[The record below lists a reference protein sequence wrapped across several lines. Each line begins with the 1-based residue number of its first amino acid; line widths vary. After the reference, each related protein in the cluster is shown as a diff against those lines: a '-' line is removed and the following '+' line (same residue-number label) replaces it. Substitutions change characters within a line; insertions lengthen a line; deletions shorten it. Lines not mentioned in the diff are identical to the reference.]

1 MIIGGIF
8 SGIADWWSG
17 LFGEG
22 DANPKTVT
30 KVLQDYGNYLQ
41 YQDVFSWI
49 WNTFLWGLIKGLYN
63 LNTLLEKT
71 IYQSFDLKDLL
82 NAAGVNALFQSLISK
97 VLALFCVV
105 TLIYLGLKFF
115 MSKHPPKVKN
125 ILVNL
130 FMAMIL
136 IFGGSS
142 LIDEGLNISK
152 SFYGDVTAANKA
164 DKTGSPAFQIIQN
177 NVIDVSTLL
186 ATDPNKVESLPTD
199 KRNALTAK
207 NFKTA
212 NINGIITPDQAA
224 EMADNDKS
232 GLSDLQKD
240 RLKALQYRLELDDN
254 GKEIPVQISDEGLA
268 KYVYTSGYRRYSSKP
283 GIILAGES
291 SLAVAYLFILFTIVT
306 CIIELVFKKFYL
318 VIAASTDFAT
328 GQRMKSAIEDI
339 SQSFLLLAFTI
350 LELRIYTLMLSGI
363 GDLHAAGKI
372 NGFLYVVALIV
383 LTIALFKGSQ
393 SVTKIFG
400 VDTSLKNGSNSLLS
414 MFALGNIAKNV
425 GSGAKNLAS
434 AGKSGLSHLND
445 IRKNGFGHRKDVT
458 PDNGEEQ
465 SDDKATTVPN
475 SKKTVSEMFGKAKN
489 GVSKAA
495 EGLGYVNERGL
506 KGTAEDLTEKAKDTL
521 EEKLD
526 GTRAKELAEAVKN
539 PSEALEKQKE
549 KASEVKEGLKDAYGE
564 GQVNAAVKANTT
576 TEKENQEGIVIPSVK
591 DHQEALHSNEN
602 SIEEKNSIEER
613 NSEEGKNGQLPKTDP
628 EQYRYKPNSD
638 LENEKRISDLS
649 KVNQED
655 KAENE
660 GQLPKT
666 DPEQYRYRSVNSEN
680 EKRISDLPKRN
691 QEVQTDEDSIVL
703 PNDNGIEVGTE
714 KSTKIGLPKA
724 QNLPMKDSR
733 LNQFKDNDQ
742 SFVHQSPA
750 GTVQMKPSRLP
761 ENGNLTTVSY
771 NLSES
776 GETGNASVQ
785 NVVTRE
791 AAPKPI
797 QNVHTGYK
805 PANVAFTAPTKIN
818 VTRETKNRNNAL
830 KEQLLRDIKQ
840 DIKP

>member
-8 SGIADWWSG
+8 SGITDWWSG

-30 KVLQDYGNYLQ
+30 KVLQEYSNYLQ

-49 WNTFLWGLIKGLYN
+49 CNTFLWGLIKGLYN

-82 NAAGVNALFQSLISK
+82 NAAGVNELFQSLISK

-115 MSKHPPKVKN
+115 MSKHPPKIKN

-130 FMAMIL
+130 VMAMIL

-152 SFYGDVTAANKA
+152 SFYGDVTAANKS

-186 ATDPNKVESLPTD
+186 ATEPNKVESLPTD

-212 NINGIITPDQAA
+212 NINGIITPDQAKD
-224 EMADNDKS
+224 MANKDKS
-232 GLSDLQKD
+232 GLSDIQKD
-240 RLKALQYRLELDDN
+240 RLRALQYRLELDDN
-254 GKEIPVQISDEGLA
+254 GKEIPVEISDEGLA
-268 KYVYTSGYRRYSSKP
+268 KYVYTSGYRRYISSP

-318 VIAASTDFAT
+318 VIAASTDFET

-425 GSGAKNLAS
+425 GSGTKNLAS
-434 AGKSGLSHLND
+434 AGKSGLSNLND
-445 IRKNGFGHRKDVT
+445 IRKNGFGNRKDIT
-458 PDNGEEQ
+458 PDNEGEQ
-465 SDDKATTVPN
+465 PDDKAPTMPN
-475 SKKTVSEMFGKAKN
+475 SKKTISEMFGKAKN

-495 EGLGYVNERGL
+495 EGFGYVNERGL
-506 KGTAEDLTEKAKDTL
+506 KGTAEDLTEKAKDAL

-526 GTRAKELAEAVKN
+526 GTRAKELAETVKN

-576 TEKENQEGIVIPSVK
+576 TEKEKLDFNGNSL
-591 DHQEALHSNEN
+591 DEN
-602 SIEEKNSIEER
+602 
-613 NSEEGKNGQLPKTDP
+613 NSEEGQNDQLPKTDP
-628 EQYRYKPNSD
+628 EQYRYKSN
-638 LENEKRISDLS
+638 I
-649 KVNQED
+649 
-655 KAENE
+655 
-660 GQLPKT
+660 
-666 DPEQYRYRSVNSEN
+666 NSEN

-691 QEVQTDEDSIVL
+691 QEVQTDDDSIDL

-714 KSTKIGLPKA
+714 KSTKIGLPKT

-733 LNQFKDNDQ
+733 LNQFEENDQ

-771 NLSES
+771 NLSDS
-776 GETGNASVQ
+776 TETGNPSVQ
-785 NVVTRE
+785 NIVSGE
-791 AAPKPI
+791 AAPQPI
-797 QNVHTGYK
+797 QKVHTGYK

-818 VTRETKNRNNAL
+818 VTRETKNRNNEL
-830 KEQLLRDIKQ
+830 KEQLLK

>member
-136 IFGGSS
+136 IFSGSS

-212 NINGIITPDQAA
+212 NINGIITPEQAKG
-224 EMADNDKS
+224 MAGNDKS
-232 GLSDLQKD
+232 GLSDIQKD

-318 VIAASTDFAT
+318 VIAASTDFET

-691 QEVQTDEDSIVL
+691 QEVQTDEDSIGL

-714 KSTKIGLPKA
+714 KSTKVGLPKT

-733 LNQFKDNDQ
+733 LNQFKENDQ
-742 SFVHQSPA
+742 SFVHQSTA

-785 NVVTRE
+785 NVVIRE
-791 AAPKPI
+791 AAPEPI
-797 QNVHTGYK
+797 QKVHTGYK

-818 VTRETKNRNNAL
+818 VTRETKNRNNEL

>member
-1 MIIGGIF
+1 
-8 SGIADWWSG
+8 
-17 LFGEG
+17 
-22 DANPKTVT
+22 
-30 KVLQDYGNYLQ
+30 
-41 YQDVFSWI
+41 
-49 WNTFLWGLIKGLYN
+49 
-63 LNTLLEKT
+63 
-71 IYQSFDLKDLL
+71 
-82 NAAGVNALFQSLISK
+82 
-97 VLALFCVV
+97 
-105 TLIYLGLKFF
+105 
-115 MSKHPPKVKN
+115 
-125 ILVNL
+125 
-130 FMAMIL
+130 
-136 IFGGSS
+136 
-142 LIDEGLNISK
+142 IDEGLNISK

-318 VIAASTDFAT
+318 VIAASTDFET

-445 IRKNGFGHRKDVT
+445 IRKNGFG
-458 PDNGEEQ
+458 
-465 SDDKATTVPN
+465 
-475 SKKTVSEMFGKAKN
+475 
-489 GVSKAA
+489 
-495 EGLGYVNERGL
+495 
-506 KGTAEDLTEKAKDTL
+506 
-521 EEKLD
+521 
-526 GTRAKELAEAVKN
+526 
-539 PSEALEKQKE
+539 
-549 KASEVKEGLKDAYGE
+549 
-564 GQVNAAVKANTT
+564 
-576 TEKENQEGIVIPSVK
+576 
-591 DHQEALHSNEN
+591 
-602 SIEEKNSIEER
+602 
-613 NSEEGKNGQLPKTDP
+613 
-628 EQYRYKPNSD
+628 
-638 LENEKRISDLS
+638 
-649 KVNQED
+649 
-655 KAENE
+655 
-660 GQLPKT
+660 
-666 DPEQYRYRSVNSEN
+666 
-680 EKRISDLPKRN
+680 
-691 QEVQTDEDSIVL
+691 
-703 PNDNGIEVGTE
+703 
-714 KSTKIGLPKA
+714 
-724 QNLPMKDSR
+724 
-733 LNQFKDNDQ
+733 
-742 SFVHQSPA
+742 
-750 GTVQMKPSRLP
+750 
-761 ENGNLTTVSY
+761 
-771 NLSES
+771 
-776 GETGNASVQ
+776 
-785 NVVTRE
+785 
-791 AAPKPI
+791 
-797 QNVHTGYK
+797 
-805 PANVAFTAPTKIN
+805 
-818 VTRETKNRNNAL
+818 
-830 KEQLLRDIKQ
+830 
-840 DIKP
+840 

>member
-49 WNTFLWGLIKGLYN
+49 CNTFLWGLIKGLYN

-82 NAAGVNALFQSLISK
+82 NAAGVNELFQSLISK

-212 NINGIITPDQAA
+212 NINGIITPKQAK
-224 EMADNDKS
+224 EMADKDKS

-240 RLKALQYRLELDDN
+240 RLRALQYRLELDDN

-268 KYVYTSGYRRYSSKP
+268 KYVYTSGYRRYISSP

-318 VIAASTDFAT
+318 VIAASTDFET

-521 EEKLD
+521 EDKLD

-613 NSEEGKNGQLPKTDP
+613 NSEEGKN
-628 EQYRYKPNSD
+628 
-638 LENEKRISDLS
+638 
-649 KVNQED
+649 
-655 KAENE
+655 

>member
-22 DANPKTVT
+22 NADPKTVT
-30 KVLQDYGNYLQ
+30 KILQDYGNYLQ

-49 WNTFLWGLIKGLYN
+49 CNTFLWGLVKGLYN

-82 NAAGVNALFQSLISK
+82 NVAGVNELFQSLISK

-199 KRNALTAK
+199 KRNAFTAK

-240 RLKALQYRLELDDN
+240 RLRALQYRLELDDN

-268 KYVYTSGYRRYSSKP
+268 KYVYTSGYRRYISSP

-291 SLAVAYLFILFTIVT
+291 SLSVAYLFILFTIVT

-318 VIAASTDFAT
+318 VIAASTDFET

-434 AGKSGLSHLND
+434 AGKSGLSNLND
-445 IRKNGFGHRKDVT
+445 IRKNGFGNRKDVT

-495 EGLGYVNERGL
+495 EGLGYVN
-506 KGTAEDLTEKAKDTL
+506 EDLTEKAKDTL

-576 TEKENQEGIVIPSVK
+576 SEKENQEGAAIPSAK
-591 DHQEALHSNEN
+591 DHQDELHSNEN
-602 SIEEKNSIEER
+602 SIGEKDSKK
-613 NSEEGKNGQLPKTDP
+613 GQHGQLPKIDP
-628 EQYRYKPNSD
+628 EQYRYKSN
-638 LENEKRISDLS
+638 I
-649 KVNQED
+649 
-655 KAENE
+655 
-660 GQLPKT
+660 
-666 DPEQYRYRSVNSEN
+666 NSEN

-691 QEVQTDEDSIVL
+691 QEVQTDDDSIDL

-714 KSTKIGLPKA
+714 KSTKVGLPKA
-724 QNLPMKDSR
+724 ENLPTKDSR
-733 LNQFKDNDQ
+733 LNQFKENDQ

-750 GTVQMKPSRLP
+750 GTVQMKSSRLP

-776 GETGNASVQ
+776 GETENASVQ
-785 NVVTRE
+785 NIVTRE

-797 QNVHTGYK
+797 QNVHKGYK

-818 VTRETKNRNNAL
+818 VTRETKNRNNEL

>member
-22 DANPKTVT
+22 DADPKTVT

-49 WNTFLWGLIKGLYN
+49 CNTFLWGLIKGLYN

-82 NAAGVNALFQSLISK
+82 NAAGVNELFQSLISK

-152 SFYGDVTAANKA
+152 NFYGDVTAANKA

-212 NINGIITPDQAA
+212 NINGIITPDQAKKMS
-224 EMADNDKS
+224 ES
-232 GLSDLQKD
+232 SDISTVQKD

-268 KYVYTSGYRRYSSKP
+268 KYVYTSGYRRYISSP

-291 SLAVAYLFILFTIVT
+291 SLSVAYLFILFTIVT

-318 VIAASTDFAT
+318 VIAASTDFET

-363 GDLHAAGKI
+363 GDLHAVGKI

-445 IRKNGFGHRKDVT
+445 IRKNGFGHRKDIT
-458 PDNGEEQ
+458 HDNGEEQ

-506 KGTAEDLTEKAKDTL
+506 KGTVEDLTEKAKDTL

-680 EKRISDLPKRN
+680 EKRISDLSKRN

-818 VTRETKNRNNAL
+818 VTRETKNRNNEL

>member
-1 MIIGGIF
+1 
-8 SGIADWWSG
+8 
-17 LFGEG
+17 
-22 DANPKTVT
+22 
-30 KVLQDYGNYLQ
+30 
-41 YQDVFSWI
+41 
-49 WNTFLWGLIKGLYN
+49 
-63 LNTLLEKT
+63 
-71 IYQSFDLKDLL
+71 
-82 NAAGVNALFQSLISK
+82 
-97 VLALFCVV
+97 V

-212 NINGIITPDQAA
+212 NINGIITPDQAKKMS
-224 EMADNDKS
+224 ES
-232 GLSDLQKD
+232 SDISTVQKD

-268 KYVYTSGYRRYSSKP
+268 KYVYTSGYRRYISSP

-291 SLAVAYLFILFTIVT
+291 SLSVAYLFILFTIVT

-318 VIAASTDFAT
+318 VIAASTDFET

-363 GDLHAAGKI
+363 GDLHAVGKI

-445 IRKNGFGHRKDVT
+445 IRKNGFGHRKDIT
-458 PDNGEEQ
+458 HDNGEEQ

-506 KGTAEDLTEKAKDTL
+506 KGTVEDLTEKAKDTL

-526 GTRAKELAEAVKN
+526 GTRAKEFAEAVKN

-549 KASEVKEGLKDAYGE
+549 KASAVKEGLKDAYGE

-576 TEKENQEGIVIPSVK
+576 SEKENQEGAAIPSAK
-591 DHQEALHSNEN
+591 DHQDELHSNEN
-602 SIEEKNSIEER
+602 SIGEKD
-613 NSEEGKNGQLPKTDP
+613 SEEGQHGQLPKTDP
-628 EQYRYKPNSD
+628 EQYRYKSN
-638 LENEKRISDLS
+638 I
-649 KVNQED
+649 
-655 KAENE
+655 
-660 GQLPKT
+660 
-666 DPEQYRYRSVNSEN
+666 NSEN

-691 QEVQTDEDSIVL
+691 QEVQTDEDSIDL

-714 KSTKIGLPKA
+714 KSTKIGLPKT

-733 LNQFKDNDQ
+733 LNQFKENDQ

-750 GTVQMKPSRLP
+750 GTVQMKSSRLP

-771 NLSES
+771 NLAES
-776 GETGNASVQ
+776 GETENASVQ
-785 NVVTRE
+785 NIVTKE

-797 QNVHTGYK
+797 NKVHNGYR

-818 VTRETKNRNNAL
+818 VTRETKNRNNEL
-830 KEQLLRDIKQ
+830 KEQLLK

>member
-22 DANPKTVT
+22 DADPKTVT

-49 WNTFLWGLIKGLYN
+49 CNTFLWGLIKGLYN

-82 NAAGVNALFQSLISK
+82 NAAGVNELFQSLISK

-152 SFYGDVTAANKA
+152 NFYGDVTAANKA

-212 NINGIITPDQAA
+212 NINGIITPDQAKKMS
-224 EMADNDKS
+224 ES
-232 GLSDLQKD
+232 SDISTVQKD

-268 KYVYTSGYRRYSSKP
+268 KYVYTSGYRRYISSP

-291 SLAVAYLFILFTIVT
+291 SLSVAYLFILFTIVT

-318 VIAASTDFAT
+318 VIAASTDFET

-363 GDLHAAGKI
+363 GDLHAVGKI

-521 EEKLD
+521 EDKLD

-733 LNQFKDNDQ
+733 LNQFKENDQ

>member
-186 ATDPNKVESLPTD
+186 ENDPNKVEHIPTD

-212 NINGIITPDQAA
+212 NINGIITPDQAKKMS
-224 EMADNDKS
+224 ES
-232 GLSDLQKD
+232 SDISTVQKD

-268 KYVYTSGYRRYSSKP
+268 KYVYTSGYRRYISSP

-291 SLAVAYLFILFTIVT
+291 SLSVAYLFILFTIVT

-318 VIAASTDFAT
+318 VIAASTDFET

-733 LNQFKDNDQ
+733 LNQFKENDQ

>member
-17 LFGEG
+17 LFGDG
-22 DANPKTVT
+22 DADPKTVT

-49 WNTFLWGLIKGLYN
+49 CNTFLWGLIKGLYN

-82 NAAGVNALFQSLISK
+82 NAAGVNELFQSLISK

-115 MSKHPPKVKN
+115 MSKHPPKIKN

-152 SFYGDVTAANKA
+152 NFYGDVTAANKA

-186 ATDPNKVESLPTD
+186 ETDPNKVESLPTD

-212 NINGIITPDQAA
+212 NINSVIIPKEAA
-224 EMADNDKS
+224 KMADEDKS
-232 GLSDLQKD
+232 GLSDIQKD
-240 RLKALQYRLELDDN
+240 RLRALQYRLELDDN
-254 GKEIPVQISDEGLA
+254 GKEIPVEISDEGLA
-268 KYVYTSGYRRYSSKP
+268 KYVYTSGYRRYISSP

-291 SLAVAYLFILFTIVT
+291 SLSVAYLFILFTIVT

-318 VIAASTDFAT
+318 VIAASTDFET

-339 SQSFLLLAFTI
+339 SQSFLLLVFTI

-434 AGKSGLSHLND
+434 AGKSGLSNLND
-445 IRKNGFGHRKDVT
+445 IRKNGFGNRKDVT

-495 EGLGYVNERGL
+495 EGLGYVNERGLL

-549 KASEVKEGLKDAYGE
+549 KASEVKEGLKGAYGE

-576 TEKENQEGIVIPSVK
+576 TEKGNQEGAAIPSAK
-591 DHQEALHSNEN
+591 DHQDGLHSNEN
-602 SIEEKNSIEER
+602 SEEEQ
-613 NSEEGKNGQLPKTDP
+613 NGQLPKTDP
-628 EQYRYKPNSD
+628 EQYRYKSN
-638 LENEKRISDLS
+638 I
-649 KVNQED
+649 
-655 KAENE
+655 
-660 GQLPKT
+660 
-666 DPEQYRYRSVNSEN
+666 NSEN

-691 QEVQTDEDSIVL
+691 QEVQTDEDSIDL

-714 KSTKIGLPKA
+714 KSTKIGLLKT
-724 QNLPMKDSR
+724 QNLPMKD
-733 LNQFKDNDQ
+733 
-742 SFVHQSPA
+742 
-750 GTVQMKPSRLP
+750 M
-761 ENGNLTTVSY
+761 NLY
-771 NLSES
+771 
-776 GETGNASVQ
+776 
-785 NVVTRE
+785 
-791 AAPKPI
+791 
-797 QNVHTGYK
+797 
-805 PANVAFTAPTKIN
+805 
-818 VTRETKNRNNAL
+818 L
-830 KEQLLRDIKQ
+830 K
-840 DIKP
+840 

>member
-17 LFGEG
+17 LFGDG
-22 DANPKTVT
+22 DADPKTVT

-49 WNTFLWGLIKGLYN
+49 CNTFLWGLIKGLYN

-82 NAAGVNALFQSLISK
+82 NAAGVNELFQGLISK

-115 MSKHPPKVKN
+115 MSKHPPKIKN

-152 SFYGDVTAANKA
+152 NFYGDVTAANKA

-186 ATDPNKVESLPTD
+186 ETDPNKVESLPTD

-212 NINGIITPDQAA
+212 NINSVIIPKEAA
-224 EMADNDKS
+224 KMADEDKS
-232 GLSDLQKD
+232 GLSDIQKD
-240 RLKALQYRLELDDN
+240 RLRALQYRLELDDN
-254 GKEIPVQISDEGLA
+254 GKEIPVEVSDEGLA
-268 KYVYTSGYRRYSSKP
+268 KYVYTSGYRRYISSP

-291 SLAVAYLFILFTIVT
+291 SLSVAYLFILFTIVT

-318 VIAASTDFAT
+318 VIAASTDFET

-363 GDLHAAGKI
+363 SDLHAAGKI

-434 AGKSGLSHLND
+434 AGKSGLSNLND
-445 IRKNGFGHRKDVT
+445 IRKNGFGNRKDVT

-564 GQVNAAVKANTT
+564 GQVNAAVKANATS
-576 TEKENQEGIVIPSVK
+576 EKENQEGAAIPSAK
-591 DHQEALHSNEN
+591 DHQDELHSNEN
-602 SIEEKNSIEER
+602 SIGEKD
-613 NSEEGKNGQLPKTDP
+613 SEEGQHGQLPKTDP
-628 EQYRYKPNSD
+628 EQYRYKSN
-638 LENEKRISDLS
+638 I
-649 KVNQED
+649 
-655 KAENE
+655 
-660 GQLPKT
+660 
-666 DPEQYRYRSVNSEN
+666 NSEN

-691 QEVQTDEDSIVL
+691 QEVQTDEDSIDL

-714 KSTKIGLPKA
+714 KSTKVGLPKA
-724 QNLPMKDSR
+724 ENLPTKDSR
-733 LNQFKDNDQ
+733 LNQFKENDQ

-750 GTVQMKPSRLP
+750 GTVQMKSSRLP

-776 GETGNASVQ
+776 GETENVSVQ

-818 VTRETKNRNNAL
+818 VTRETKNRNNEL
-830 KEQLLRDIKQ
+830 KEQLLKDIKQ

>member
-199 KRNALTAK
+199 KRNALTTK

-212 NINGIITPDQAA
+212 NINGIITPEQAKG
-224 EMADNDKS
+224 MAGNDKS
-232 GLSDLQKD
+232 GLSDIQKD

-318 VIAASTDFAT
+318 VIAASTDFET

-350 LELRIYTLMLSGI
+350 LELRIYTLMLSGV

-414 MFALGNIAKNV
+414 AFAFGNIAKNV
-425 GSGAKNLAS
+425 GSGAKNFAS

-445 IRKNGFGHRKDVT
+445 IRKNGFGHRKDIT
-458 PDNGEEQ
+458 HDNGEEQ
-465 SDDKATTVPN
+465 SEDKAPTVPN
-475 SKKTVSEMFGKAKN
+475 SKKTVSEILGKAKN

-526 GTRAKELAEAVKN
+526 GTRAQGLTNALKN

-549 KASEVKEGLKDAYGE
+549 KASAVKEGLKDAYGE
-564 GQVNAAVKANTT
+564 EQINAAVKANTT

-613 NSEEGKNGQLPKTDP
+613 NSEEGKN
-628 EQYRYKPNSD
+628 
-638 LENEKRISDLS
+638 
-649 KVNQED
+649 
-655 KAENE
+655 

-733 LNQFKDNDQ
+733 LNQFKENDQ

-771 NLSES
+771 DLSES
-776 GETGNASVQ
+776 GETGSASVQ

-818 VTRETKNRNNAL
+818 VTRETKNRNNEL

>member
-17 LFGEG
+17 LFGDG
-22 DANPKTVT
+22 DADPKTVT

-49 WNTFLWGLIKGLYN
+49 CNTFLWGLIKGLYN

-82 NAAGVNALFQSLISK
+82 NAAGVNELFQSLISK

-115 MSKHPPKVKN
+115 MSKHPPKIKN

-152 SFYGDVTAANKA
+152 NFYGDVTAANKA

-186 ATDPNKVESLPTD
+186 ENDPNKVEHIPTD

-212 NINGIITPDQAA
+212 NINGIITPDQAKKMS
-224 EMADNDKS
+224 ES
-232 GLSDLQKD
+232 SDISTVQKD

-268 KYVYTSGYRRYSSKP
+268 KYVYTSGYRRYISSP

-318 VIAASTDFAT
+318 VIAASTDFET

-521 EEKLD
+521 EDKLD

>member
-1 MIIGGIF
+1 
-8 SGIADWWSG
+8 
-17 LFGEG
+17 
-22 DANPKTVT
+22 
-30 KVLQDYGNYLQ
+30 
-41 YQDVFSWI
+41 VFSWI

-318 VIAASTDFAT
+318 VIAASTDFET

-680 EKRISDLPKRN
+680 EKRISDLSKRN

-818 VTRETKNRNNAL
+818 VTRETKNRNNEL
-830 KEQLLRDIKQ
+830 KEQLLKDIKS
-840 DIKP
+840 

>member
-22 DANPKTVT
+22 DADPKTVT

-49 WNTFLWGLIKGLYN
+49 CNTFLWGLIKGLYN

-82 NAAGVNALFQSLISK
+82 NAAGVNELFQSLISK

-152 SFYGDVTAANKA
+152 NFYGDVTAANKA

-212 NINGIITPDQAA
+212 NINGIITPDQAKKMS
-224 EMADNDKS
+224 ES
-232 GLSDLQKD
+232 SDISTVQKD

-268 KYVYTSGYRRYSSKP
+268 KYVYTSGYRRYISSP

-291 SLAVAYLFILFTIVT
+291 SLSVAYLFILFTIVT

-318 VIAASTDFAT
+318 VIAASTDFET

-363 GDLHAAGKI
+363 GDLHAVGKI

-445 IRKNGFGHRKDVT
+445 IRKNGFGHRKDIT
-458 PDNGEEQ
+458 HDNGEEQ

-506 KGTAEDLTEKAKDTL
+506 KGTVEDLTEKAKDTL

-680 EKRISDLPKRN
+680 EKRISDLSKRN

>member
-186 ATDPNKVESLPTD
+186 ETDPNKVESLPTD

-212 NINGIITPDQAA
+212 NINSVIIPKEAA
-224 EMADNDKS
+224 KMADEDKS
-232 GLSDLQKD
+232 GLSDIQKD
-240 RLKALQYRLELDDN
+240 RLRALQYRLELDDN
-254 GKEIPVQISDEGLA
+254 GKEIPVEISDEGLA
-268 KYVYTSGYRRYSSKP
+268 KYAYTSGYRRYISSP

-291 SLAVAYLFILFTIVT
+291 SLSVAYLFILFTIVT

-318 VIAASTDFAT
+318 VIAASTDFET

-434 AGKSGLSHLND
+434 AGKSGLSNLND
-445 IRKNGFGHRKDVT
+445 IRKNGFGNRKDVT

-576 TEKENQEGIVIPSVK
+576 SEKENQEGAAIPSAK
-591 DHQEALHSNEN
+591 DHQDELHSNEN
-602 SIEEKNSIEER
+602 SIGEKD
-613 NSEEGKNGQLPKTDP
+613 SEEGQHGQLPKTDP
-628 EQYRYKPNSD
+628 EQYRYKSN
-638 LENEKRISDLS
+638 I
-649 KVNQED
+649 
-655 KAENE
+655 
-660 GQLPKT
+660 
-666 DPEQYRYRSVNSEN
+666 NSEN

-691 QEVQTDEDSIVL
+691 QEVQTDEDSIDL

-714 KSTKIGLPKA
+714 KSTKIGLPKT

-733 LNQFKDNDQ
+733 LNQFKENDQ

-750 GTVQMKPSRLP
+750 GTVQMKSSRLP

-776 GETGNASVQ
+776 GETENASVQ
-785 NVVTRE
+785 NIVTRE
-791 AAPKPI
+791 AEPKPI

-818 VTRETKNRNNAL
+818 VTRDTKNRNNAL

>member
-1 MIIGGIF
+1 
-8 SGIADWWSG
+8 
-17 LFGEG
+17 
-22 DANPKTVT
+22 
-30 KVLQDYGNYLQ
+30 
-41 YQDVFSWI
+41 
-49 WNTFLWGLIKGLYN
+49 
-63 LNTLLEKT
+63 
-71 IYQSFDLKDLL
+71 
-82 NAAGVNALFQSLISK
+82 
-97 VLALFCVV
+97 
-105 TLIYLGLKFF
+105 
-115 MSKHPPKVKN
+115 
-125 ILVNL
+125 
-130 FMAMIL
+130 
-136 IFGGSS
+136 
-142 LIDEGLNISK
+142 
-152 SFYGDVTAANKA
+152 GDVTAANKA

-186 ATDPNKVESLPTD
+186 ENDPNKVEHIPTD

-212 NINGIITPDQAA
+212 NINGIITPDQAKKMS
-224 EMADNDKS
+224 ES
-232 GLSDLQKD
+232 SDISTVQKD

-268 KYVYTSGYRRYSSKP
+268 KYVYTSGYRRYISSP

-291 SLAVAYLFILFTIVT
+291 SLSVAYLFILFTIVT

-318 VIAASTDFAT
+318 VIAASTDFET

-414 MFALGNIAKNV
+414 MFALGNVAKNV

-434 AGKSGLSHLND
+434 AGKSGLSNLND
-445 IRKNGFGHRKDVT
+445 IRKNGFGNRKDVT

-539 PSEALEKQKE
+539 PSETLEKQKE

-576 TEKENQEGIVIPSVK
+576 TEKENQEGAAIPSAK
-591 DHQEALHSNEN
+591 DHQDELHSNEN
-602 SIEEKNSIEER
+602 S
-613 NSEEGKNGQLPKTDP
+613 EEGQNGQLPKTDP
-628 EQYRYKPNSD
+628 EQYRYKSN
-638 LENEKRISDLS
+638 I
-649 KVNQED
+649 
-655 KAENE
+655 
-660 GQLPKT
+660 
-666 DPEQYRYRSVNSEN
+666 NSEN

-691 QEVQTDEDSIVL
+691 QEVQTDDDSIDL
-703 PNDNGIEVGTE
+703 PNDNGVEVGTE

-733 LNQFKDNDQ
+733 LNQFKENDQ
-742 SFVHQSPA
+742 SFVHQSTA
-750 GTVQMKPSRLP
+750 GNVQMKPSRLP

-791 AAPKPI
+791 AAPEPI
-797 QNVHTGYK
+797 QRVHTGYK

>member
-212 NINGIITPDQAA
+212 NINGIITPKQAK
-224 EMADNDKS
+224 EMADKDKS

-240 RLKALQYRLELDDN
+240 RLRALQYRLELDDN

-318 VIAASTDFAT
+318 VIAASTDFET

-628 EQYRYKPNSD
+628 EQYRY
-638 LENEKRISDLS
+638 
-649 KVNQED
+649 
-655 KAENE
+655 
-660 GQLPKT
+660 
-666 DPEQYRYRSVNSEN
+666 RSVNSEN

-733 LNQFKDNDQ
+733 LNQFKENDQ
-742 SFVHQSPA
+742 SFVHQSTA

-791 AAPKPI
+791 AAPEPI
-797 QNVHTGYK
+797 QKVHTGYK

-818 VTRETKNRNNAL
+818 VTRETKNRNNEL

>member
-8 SGIADWWSG
+8 SGITDWWSG

-22 DANPKTVT
+22 DANPKVVT
-30 KVLQDYGNYLQ
+30 KVLQEYSNYLQ

-49 WNTFLWGLIKGLYN
+49 CNTFLWGMIKGLYN

-71 IYQSFDLKDLL
+71 IYQSFDLKDILK
-82 NAAGVNALFQSLISK
+82 AAGVNELFQSLISK
-97 VLALFCVV
+97 VLGLFCVV

-115 MSKHPPKVKN
+115 MSKHPPKPKN

-152 SFYGDVTAANKA
+152 NFYGDVTAANKA

-186 ATDPNKVESLPTD
+186 ATDPNKVESLPTN

-212 NINGIITPDQAA
+212 NINSVIIPKEAA
-224 EMADNDKS
+224 EMAGNDKS
-232 GLSDLQKD
+232 GLSDIQKD

-254 GKEIPVQISDEGLA
+254 GKEIPVEISDEGLA
-268 KYVYTSGYRRYSSKP
+268 KYVYTSGYRRYISKP

-318 VIAASTDFAT
+318 VIAASTDFET

-400 VDTSLKNGSNSLLS
+400 VDTNLKNGSNSLLS

-434 AGKSGLSHLND
+434 AGKSGLSNLND
-445 IRKNGFGHRKDVT
+445 IRKNGFGNRKDVT

-475 SKKTVSEMFGKAKN
+475 SKQTVSEMFGKAKN

-506 KGTAEDLTEKAKDTL
+506 KGTTEDLTEKAKDAL

-526 GTRAKELAEAVKN
+526 GTRAKELAETVKN

-576 TEKENQEGIVIPSVK
+576 TEKEKLDFNGNSL
-591 DHQEALHSNEN
+591 DEN
-602 SIEEKNSIEER
+602 
-613 NSEEGKNGQLPKTDP
+613 NSEEGQNDQLPKTDP
-628 EQYRYKPNSD
+628 EQYRYKSN
-638 LENEKRISDLS
+638 I
-649 KVNQED
+649 
-655 KAENE
+655 
-660 GQLPKT
+660 
-666 DPEQYRYRSVNSEN
+666 NSEN

-691 QEVQTDEDSIVL
+691 QEVQTDDDTIDL
-703 PNDNGIEVGTE
+703 PNDNGVEVGTE

-733 LNQFKDNDQ
+733 LNQFKENDQ
-742 SFVHQSPA
+742 SFVHQSTA
-750 GTVQMKPSRLP
+750 GNVQMKPSRLP

-791 AAPKPI
+791 TAPQPI
-797 QNVHTGYK
+797 QKVHTGYK
-805 PANVAFTAPTKIN
+805 PANVTFTAPTKIN
-818 VTRETKNRNNAL
+818 VTRETKNRNNEL
-830 KEQLLRDIKQ
+830 KEQLLK

>member
-22 DANPKTVT
+22 DADPKTVT

-49 WNTFLWGLIKGLYN
+49 CNTFLWGLIKGLYN

-82 NAAGVNALFQSLISK
+82 NAAGVNELFQSLISK

-152 SFYGDVTAANKA
+152 NFYGDVTAANKA

-212 NINGIITPDQAA
+212 NINGIITPDQAKKMS
-224 EMADNDKS
+224 ES
-232 GLSDLQKD
+232 SDISTVQKD

-268 KYVYTSGYRRYSSKP
+268 KYVYTSGYRRYISSP

-291 SLAVAYLFILFTIVT
+291 SLSVAYLFILFTIVT

-318 VIAASTDFAT
+318 VIAASTDFET

-363 GDLHAAGKI
+363 GDLHAVGKI

-445 IRKNGFGHRKDVT
+445 IRKNGFGHRKDIT
-458 PDNGEEQ
+458 HDNGEEQ

-506 KGTAEDLTEKAKDTL
+506 KGTVEDLTEKAKDTL

-526 GTRAKELAEAVKN
+526 GTRAKEFAEAVKN

-549 KASEVKEGLKDAYGE
+549 KASAVKEGLKDAYGE

-576 TEKENQEGIVIPSVK
+576 SEKENQEGAAIPSAK
-591 DHQEALHSNEN
+591 DHQDELHSNEN
-602 SIEEKNSIEER
+602 SIGEKD
-613 NSEEGKNGQLPKTDP
+613 SEEGQHGQLPKTDP
-628 EQYRYKPNSD
+628 EQYRYKSN
-638 LENEKRISDLS
+638 I
-649 KVNQED
+649 
-655 KAENE
+655 
-660 GQLPKT
+660 
-666 DPEQYRYRSVNSEN
+666 NSEN

-691 QEVQTDEDSIVL
+691 QEVQTDEDSIDL

-714 KSTKIGLPKA
+714 KSTKIGLPKT

-733 LNQFKDNDQ
+733 LNQFKENDQ

-750 GTVQMKPSRLP
+750 GTVQMKSSRLP

-771 NLSES
+771 NLAES
-776 GETGNASVQ
+776 GETENASVQ
-785 NVVTRE
+785 NIVTKE

-797 QNVHTGYK
+797 NKVHNGYR

-818 VTRETKNRNNAL
+818 VTRETKNRNNEL

>member
-17 LFGEG
+17 LFGKG
-22 DANPKTVT
+22 DADPKTVT

-49 WNTFLWGLIKGLYN
+49 CNTFLWGLIKGLYN

-82 NAAGVNALFQSLISK
+82 NAAGVNELFQSLISK
-97 VLALFCVV
+97 VLALFCIV

-152 SFYGDVTAANKA
+152 NFYGDVTAANKA
-164 DKTGSPAFQIIQN
+164 DKSGSPAFQIIQN

-199 KRNALTAK
+199 KRNALTTK

-212 NINGIITPDQAA
+212 NINGIITPEQAKG
-224 EMADNDKS
+224 MAGNDKS
-232 GLSDLQKD
+232 GLSDIQKD

-268 KYVYTSGYRRYSSKP
+268 KYVYTSGYRRYISSL

-291 SLAVAYLFILFTIVT
+291 SLSVAYLFILFTIVT

-318 VIAASTDFAT
+318 VIAASTDFET

-414 MFALGNIAKNV
+414 AFAFGNIAKNV
-425 GSGAKNLAS
+425 GSGAKNFAS

-445 IRKNGFGHRKDVT
+445 IRKNGFGHRKDIT
-458 PDNGEEQ
+458 PDNEEEQ
-465 SDDKATTVPN
+465 SDDKAPTVPN
-475 SKKTVSEMFGKAKN
+475 SKKTVSEMFEKAKN

-526 GTRAKELAEAVKN
+526 GTRAQGLTNALKN

-549 KASEVKEGLKDAYGE
+549 KASAVKEGLKDAYGE

-576 TEKENQEGIVIPSVK
+576 SEKENQEGAAIPSAK
-591 DHQEALHSNEN
+591 DHQDELHSNEN
-602 SIEEKNSIEER
+602 SIGEKD
-613 NSEEGKNGQLPKTDP
+613 SEEGQHGQLPKNDP
-628 EQYRYKPNSD
+628 EQYRYKSN
-638 LENEKRISDLS
+638 I
-649 KVNQED
+649 
-655 KAENE
+655 
-660 GQLPKT
+660 
-666 DPEQYRYRSVNSEN
+666 NSEN

-691 QEVQTDEDSIVL
+691 QEVQTDDDSIDL

-714 KSTKIGLPKA
+714 KSTKIGLPKT
-724 QNLPMKDSR
+724 QNLSMKDSR
-733 LNQFKDNDQ
+733 LNQFKENDQ

-750 GTVQMKPSRLP
+750 GTVQMKSSRLP

-776 GETGNASVQ
+776 GETENASVQ
-785 NVVTRE
+785 NIVTRE

-797 QNVHTGYK
+797 NKVHNGYR

-818 VTRETKNRNNAL
+818 VTRETKNRNNEL
-830 KEQLLRDIKQ
+830 KEQLLKDIK
-840 DIKP
+840 K

>member
-186 ATDPNKVESLPTD
+186 ENDPNKVEHIPTD

-212 NINGIITPDQAA
+212 NINGIITPDQAKKMS
-224 EMADNDKS
+224 ES
-232 GLSDLQKD
+232 SDISTVQKD

-268 KYVYTSGYRRYSSKP
+268 KYVYTSGYRRYISSP

-291 SLAVAYLFILFTIVT
+291 SLSVAYLFILFTIVT

-318 VIAASTDFAT
+318 VIAASTDFET

>member
-1 MIIGGIF
+1 M
-8 SGIADWWSG
+8 
-17 LFGEG
+17 
-22 DANPKTVT
+22 
-30 KVLQDYGNYLQ
+30 
-41 YQDVFSWI
+41 
-49 WNTFLWGLIKGLYN
+49 IKGLYN

-212 NINGIITPDQAA
+212 NINGIITPEQAKG
-224 EMADNDKS
+224 MAGNDKS
-232 GLSDLQKD
+232 GLSDIQKD

-318 VIAASTDFAT
+318 VIAASTDFET

-521 EEKLD
+521 EDKLD

>member
-17 LFGEG
+17 LFGDG
-22 DANPKTVT
+22 DADPKTVT

-49 WNTFLWGLIKGLYN
+49 CNTFLWGLIKGLYN

-82 NAAGVNALFQSLISK
+82 NAAGVNELFQSLISK

-115 MSKHPPKVKN
+115 MSKHPPKIKN

-152 SFYGDVTAANKA
+152 NFYGDVTAANKA

-186 ATDPNKVESLPTD
+186 ENDPNKVEHIPTD

-212 NINGIITPDQAA
+212 NINGIITPDQAKKMS
-224 EMADNDKS
+224 ES
-232 GLSDLQKD
+232 SDISTVQKD

-268 KYVYTSGYRRYSSKP
+268 KYVYTSGYRRYISSP

-291 SLAVAYLFILFTIVT
+291 SLSVAYLFILFTIVT

-318 VIAASTDFAT
+318 VIAASTDFET

-414 MFALGNIAKNV
+414 MFALGNVAKNV

-434 AGKSGLSHLND
+434 AGKSGLSNLND
-445 IRKNGFGHRKDVT
+445 IRKNGFGNRKDVT

-539 PSEALEKQKE
+539 PSETLEKQKE

-818 VTRETKNRNNAL
+818 V
-830 KEQLLRDIKQ
+830 
-840 DIKP
+840 

>member
-318 VIAASTDFAT
+318 VIAASTDFET

-680 EKRISDLPKRN
+680 EKRISDLSKRN

>member
-318 VIAASTDFAT
+318 VIAASTDFET

-714 KSTKIGLPKA
+714 KSTKIGLPKT

-733 LNQFKDNDQ
+733 LNQFKENDQ

-750 GTVQMKPSRLP
+750 GTVQMKSSRLP

-776 GETGNASVQ
+776 GETENASVQ
-785 NVVTRE
+785 NIVTRE
-791 AAPKPI
+791 AEPKPI

-818 VTRETKNRNNAL
+818 VTRDTKNRNNAL

>member
-49 WNTFLWGLIKGLYN
+49 CNTFLWGLIKGLYN

-82 NAAGVNALFQSLISK
+82 NAAGVNELFQSLISK

-212 NINGIITPDQAA
+212 NINGIITPDQAK

-240 RLKALQYRLELDDN
+240 RLRALQYRLELDDN

-268 KYVYTSGYRRYSSKP
+268 KYVYTSGYRRYISSP

-291 SLAVAYLFILFTIVT
+291 SLSVAYLFILFTIVT

-318 VIAASTDFAT
+318 VIAASTDFET

-434 AGKSGLSHLND
+434 AGKSGLSNLND
-445 IRKNGFGHRKDVT
+445 IRKNGFGNRKDVT

-465 SDDKATTVPN
+465 PDDKAPTVPN

>member
-8 SGIADWWSG
+8 SGITDWWSG

-22 DANPKTVT
+22 DANPKVVT
-30 KVLQDYGNYLQ
+30 KVLQEYSNYLQ

-49 WNTFLWGLIKGLYN
+49 CNTFLWGLIKGLYN

-71 IYQSFDLKDLL
+71 IYQSFDLKDILK
-82 NAAGVNALFQSLISK
+82 AAGVNELFQSLISK
-97 VLALFCVV
+97 VLGLFCVV

-115 MSKHPPKVKN
+115 MSKHPPKPKN

-152 SFYGDVTAANKA
+152 NFYEDVTAANKA

-212 NINGIITPDQAA
+212 NINSVIIPKEAA
-224 EMADNDKS
+224 EMAGNDKS
-232 GLSDLQKD
+232 GLSDIQKD

-254 GKEIPVQISDEGLA
+254 GKEIPVEISDEGLA
-268 KYVYTSGYRRYSSKP
+268 KYVYTSGYRRYISKP

-318 VIAASTDFAT
+318 VIAASTDFET

-434 AGKSGLSHLND
+434 AGKSGLSNLND
-445 IRKNGFGHRKDVT
+445 IRKNGFGNRKDGT

-465 SDDKATTVPN
+465 PDDKATTVPN

-495 EGLGYVNERGL
+495 EGLDYVNERGL
-506 KGTAEDLTEKAKDTL
+506 KGTAEDLTEKAKDAL

-526 GTRAKELAEAVKN
+526 GTRAKELVEAVKN

-576 TEKENQEGIVIPSVK
+576 SEKENQEGAAIPSAK
-591 DHQEALHSNEN
+591 DHQDELHSNEN
-602 SIEEKNSIEER
+602 SIGEKD
-613 NSEEGKNGQLPKTDP
+613 SEEGQHGQLPKTDP
-628 EQYRYKPNSD
+628 EQYRYKSN
-638 LENEKRISDLS
+638 I
-649 KVNQED
+649 
-655 KAENE
+655 
-660 GQLPKT
+660 
-666 DPEQYRYRSVNSEN
+666 NSEN

-691 QEVQTDEDSIVL
+691 QEVQTDDDSIDL
-703 PNDNGIEVGTE
+703 PNDNGVEVGTE

-733 LNQFKDNDQ
+733 LNQFKENDQ

-771 NLSES
+771 NLAES

-785 NVVTRE
+785 NIVTRE
-791 AAPKPI
+791 AAPEPI
-797 QNVHTGYK
+797 QKVHTGYK
-805 PANVAFTAPTKIN
+805 PANVAFTTPTKIN
-818 VTRETKNRNNAL
+818 VTRETKNRNNEL
-830 KEQLLRDIKQ
+830 KEQLLKDIKS
-840 DIKP
+840 

>member
-22 DANPKTVT
+22 NADPKTVT

-49 WNTFLWGLIKGLYN
+49 CNTFLWGLIKGVYN

-82 NAAGVNALFQSLISK
+82 NAAGVNELFQSLISK
-97 VLALFCVV
+97 VLALFCVI

-212 NINGIITPDQAA
+212 NINGIITPEQAKG
-224 EMADNDKS
+224 MADNDKS
-232 GLSDLQKD
+232 GLSDIQKD

-254 GKEIPVQISDEGLA
+254 GKEIPVKISDEGLA
-268 KYVYTSGYRRYSSKP
+268 KYVYTSGYRRYISSP

-291 SLAVAYLFILFTIVT
+291 SLAMAYLFILFTIVT

-318 VIAASTDFAT
+318 VITASTDFET

-414 MFALGNIAKNV
+414 AFAFGNIAKNV
-425 GSGAKNLAS
+425 GSGAKNFAS

-445 IRKNGFGHRKDVT
+445 IRKNGFGHRKDIT
-458 PDNGEEQ
+458 PDNEEEQ
-465 SDDKATTVPN
+465 SDDKAPTVPN
-475 SKKTVSEMFGKAKN
+475 SKKTVSEMFEKAKN

-526 GTRAKELAEAVKN
+526 GTRAQGLTNALKN

-549 KASEVKEGLKDAYGE
+549 KASAVKEGLKDAYGE

-576 TEKENQEGIVIPSVK
+576 TEKENQEGAAIPSAK
-591 DHQEALHSNEN
+591 DHQDELDSNEN
-602 SIEEKNSIEER
+602 S
-613 NSEEGKNGQLPKTDP
+613 EEGQNGQLPKTDP
-628 EQYRYKPNSD
+628 ERYRYKSN
-638 LENEKRISDLS
+638 I
-649 KVNQED
+649 
-655 KAENE
+655 
-660 GQLPKT
+660 
-666 DPEQYRYRSVNSEN
+666 NSEN

-691 QEVQTDEDSIVL
+691 QEVQTDEDSIDL

-733 LNQFKDNDQ
+733 LNQFKENDQ
-742 SFVHQSPA
+742 SFVHQSTA

-771 NLSES
+771 NLSDSTEAA
-776 GETGNASVQ
+776 NPSVQ
-785 NVVTRE
+785 NIVSGE
-791 AAPKPI
+791 AAPQPI
-797 QNVHTGYK
+797 QKVHTGYK

-818 VTRETKNRNNAL
+818 VTRETKNRNNEL
-830 KEQLLRDIKQ
+830 KEQLLK

>member
-1 MIIGGIF
+1 
-8 SGIADWWSG
+8 
-17 LFGEG
+17 
-22 DANPKTVT
+22 
-30 KVLQDYGNYLQ
+30 
-41 YQDVFSWI
+41 
-49 WNTFLWGLIKGLYN
+49 
-63 LNTLLEKT
+63 
-71 IYQSFDLKDLL
+71 
-82 NAAGVNALFQSLISK
+82 
-97 VLALFCVV
+97 
-105 TLIYLGLKFF
+105 
-115 MSKHPPKVKN
+115 
-125 ILVNL
+125 
-130 FMAMIL
+130 
-136 IFGGSS
+136 
-142 LIDEGLNISK
+142 
-152 SFYGDVTAANKA
+152 
-164 DKTGSPAFQIIQN
+164 
-177 NVIDVSTLL
+177 
-186 ATDPNKVESLPTD
+186 
-199 KRNALTAK
+199 
-207 NFKTA
+207 
-212 NINGIITPDQAA
+212 
-224 EMADNDKS
+224 MADNDKS

-240 RLKALQYRLELDDN
+240 RLRALQYRLELDDN
-254 GKEIPVQISDEGLA
+254 GKEIPVQISDEGSA
-268 KYVYTSGYRRYSSKP
+268 KYVYTSGYRRYISSP

-291 SLAVAYLFILFTIVT
+291 SLSVAYLFILFTIVT

-318 VIAASTDFAT
+318 VIAASTDFET

-434 AGKSGLSHLND
+434 AGKSGLSNLND
-445 IRKNGFGHRKDVT
+445 IRKNGFGNRKDVT
-458 PDNGEEQ
+458 PDNGEKQ

-576 TEKENQEGIVIPSVK
+576 SEKENQEGAAIPSAK
-591 DHQEALHSNEN
+591 DHQDELHSNEN
-602 SIEEKNSIEER
+602 SIGEKDSKK
-613 NSEEGKNGQLPKTDP
+613 GQHGQLPKIDP
-628 EQYRYKPNSD
+628 EQYRYKSN
-638 LENEKRISDLS
+638 I
-649 KVNQED
+649 
-655 KAENE
+655 
-660 GQLPKT
+660 
-666 DPEQYRYRSVNSEN
+666 NSEN

-691 QEVQTDEDSIVL
+691 QEVQTDDDSIDL

-714 KSTKIGLPKA
+714 KSTKVGLPKA
-724 QNLPMKDSR
+724 ENLPTKDSR
-733 LNQFKDNDQ
+733 LNQFKENDQ

-750 GTVQMKPSRLP
+750 GTVQMKSSRLP

-776 GETGNASVQ
+776 GETENASVQ
-785 NVVTRE
+785 NIVTRE

-797 QNVHTGYK
+797 QNVHKGYK

-818 VTRETKNRNNAL
+818 VTRETKNRNNEL

>member
-1 MIIGGIF
+1 
-8 SGIADWWSG
+8 
-17 LFGEG
+17 
-22 DANPKTVT
+22 
-30 KVLQDYGNYLQ
+30 
-41 YQDVFSWI
+41 
-49 WNTFLWGLIKGLYN
+49 
-63 LNTLLEKT
+63 
-71 IYQSFDLKDLL
+71 
-82 NAAGVNALFQSLISK
+82 
-97 VLALFCVV
+97 
-105 TLIYLGLKFF
+105 
-115 MSKHPPKVKN
+115 
-125 ILVNL
+125 
-130 FMAMIL
+130 
-136 IFGGSS
+136 
-142 LIDEGLNISK
+142 
-152 SFYGDVTAANKA
+152 
-164 DKTGSPAFQIIQN
+164 
-177 NVIDVSTLL
+177 
-186 ATDPNKVESLPTD
+186 
-199 KRNALTAK
+199 
-207 NFKTA
+207 
-212 NINGIITPDQAA
+212 IITPDQAKKMS
-224 EMADNDKS
+224 ES
-232 GLSDLQKD
+232 SDISTVQKD

-268 KYVYTSGYRRYSSKP
+268 KYVYTSGYRRYISSP

-291 SLAVAYLFILFTIVT
+291 SLSVAYLFILFTIVT

-318 VIAASTDFAT
+318 VIAASTDFET

-363 GDLHAAGKI
+363 GDLHAVGKI

-434 AGKSGLSHLND
+434 AGKSGLSNLND

-549 KASEVKEGLKDAYGE
+549 KASAVKEGLKDAYGE

-628 EQYRYKPNSD
+628 EQYRYKSN
-638 LENEKRISDLS
+638 I
-649 KVNQED
+649 
-655 KAENE
+655 
-660 GQLPKT
+660 
-666 DPEQYRYRSVNSEN
+666 NSEN

-818 VTRETKNRNNAL
+818 VTRETKNRNNEL
-830 KEQLLRDIKQ
+830 KEQLLKDIKS
-840 DIKP
+840 

>member
-22 DANPKTVT
+22 DADPKTVT

-49 WNTFLWGLIKGLYN
+49 CNTFLWGLIKGLYN

-82 NAAGVNALFQSLISK
+82 NAAGVNELFQSLISK

-152 SFYGDVTAANKA
+152 NFYGDVTAANKA

-212 NINGIITPDQAA
+212 NINGIITPDQAKKMS
-224 EMADNDKS
+224 ES
-232 GLSDLQKD
+232 SDISTVQKD

-268 KYVYTSGYRRYSSKP
+268 KYVYTSGYRRYISSP

-291 SLAVAYLFILFTIVT
+291 SLSVAYLFILFTIVT

-318 VIAASTDFAT
+318 VIAASTDFET

-363 GDLHAAGKI
+363 GDLHAVGKI

-445 IRKNGFGHRKDVT
+445 IRKNGFGHRKDIT

-506 KGTAEDLTEKAKDTL
+506 KGTVEDLTEKAKDTL

>member
-1 MIIGGIF
+1 
-8 SGIADWWSG
+8 D
-17 LFGEG
+17 G
-22 DANPKTVT
+22 DADPKTVT

-49 WNTFLWGLIKGLYN
+49 CNTFLWGLIKGLYN

-186 ATDPNKVESLPTD
+186 ENDPNKVEHIPTD

-212 NINGIITPDQAA
+212 NINGIITPEQAKG
-224 EMADNDKS
+224 MAGNDKS
-232 GLSDLQKD
+232 GLSDIQKD

-318 VIAASTDFAT
+318 VIAASTDFET

-521 EEKLD
+521 EDKLD

-733 LNQFKDNDQ
+733 LNQFKENDQ

>member
-17 LFGEG
+17 LFGKG
-22 DANPKTVT
+22 DADPKTVT

-49 WNTFLWGLIKGLYN
+49 CNTFLWGLIKGLYN

-82 NAAGVNALFQSLISK
+82 NAAGVNELFQSLISK
-97 VLALFCVV
+97 VLALFCIV

-152 SFYGDVTAANKA
+152 NFYGDVTAANKA
-164 DKTGSPAFQIIQN
+164 DKSGSPAFQIIQN

-212 NINGIITPDQAA
+212 NINGIITPEQAKG
-224 EMADNDKS
+224 MAGNDKS
-232 GLSDLQKD
+232 GLSDIQKD

-254 GKEIPVQISDEGLA
+254 GKEISVQISDEGLA
-268 KYVYTSGYRRYSSKP
+268 KYVYTSGYRRYISSP

-291 SLAVAYLFILFTIVT
+291 SLSVAYLFILFTIVT

-318 VIAASTDFAT
+318 VIAASTDFET

-414 MFALGNIAKNV
+414 AFAFGNIAKNV
-425 GSGAKNLAS
+425 GSGAKNFAS

-445 IRKNGFGHRKDVT
+445 IRKNGFGHRKDIT
-458 PDNGEEQ
+458 PDNEEEQ
-465 SDDKATTVPN
+465 SDDKAPTVPN
-475 SKKTVSEMFGKAKN
+475 SKKTVSEMFEKAKN
-489 GVSKAA
+489 GVSKSA

-526 GTRAKELAEAVKN
+526 GTRAQGLTNALKN

-549 KASEVKEGLKDAYGE
+549 KASAVKEGLKDAYGE

-576 TEKENQEGIVIPSVK
+576 SEKENQEGAAIPSAK
-591 DHQEALHSNEN
+591 DHQDELHSNEN
-602 SIEEKNSIEER
+602 SIGEKD
-613 NSEEGKNGQLPKTDP
+613 SEEGQHGQLPKTDP
-628 EQYRYKPNSD
+628 EQYRYKSN
-638 LENEKRISDLS
+638 I
-649 KVNQED
+649 
-655 KAENE
+655 
-660 GQLPKT
+660 
-666 DPEQYRYRSVNSEN
+666 NSEN

-691 QEVQTDEDSIVL
+691 QEVQTDEDSIDL

-714 KSTKIGLPKA
+714 KSTKIGLPKT

-733 LNQFKDNDQ
+733 LNQFKENDQ

-750 GTVQMKPSRLP
+750 GTVQMKSSRLP

-771 NLSES
+771 NLAES
-776 GETGNASVQ
+776 GETENASVQ
-785 NVVTRE
+785 NIVTKE

-797 QNVHTGYK
+797 NKVHNGYR

-818 VTRETKNRNNAL
+818 VTRETKNRNNEL
-830 KEQLLRDIKQ
+830 KEQLLK

>member
-8 SGIADWWSG
+8 SGITDWWSG

-22 DANPKTVT
+22 DANPKVVT
-30 KVLQDYGNYLQ
+30 KVLQEYSNYLQ

-49 WNTFLWGLIKGLYN
+49 CNTFLWGLIKGLYN

-71 IYQSFDLKDLL
+71 IYQSFDLKDILK
-82 NAAGVNALFQSLISK
+82 AAGVNELFQSLISK
-97 VLALFCVV
+97 VLGLFCVV

-115 MSKHPPKVKN
+115 MSKHPPKPKN

-152 SFYGDVTAANKA
+152 NFYEDVTAANKA

-212 NINGIITPDQAA
+212 NINSVIIPKEAA
-224 EMADNDKS
+224 EMAGNDKS
-232 GLSDLQKD
+232 GLSDIQKD

-254 GKEIPVQISDEGLA
+254 GKEIPVEISDEGLA
-268 KYVYTSGYRRYSSKP
+268 KYVYTSGYRRYISKP

-318 VIAASTDFAT
+318 VIAASTDFET

-434 AGKSGLSHLND
+434 AGKSGLSNLND
-445 IRKNGFGHRKDVT
+445 IRKNGFGNRKDVT

-576 TEKENQEGIVIPSVK
+576 TEKENQEGAAIPSAK
-591 DHQEALHSNEN
+591 DHQDELHSNEN
-602 SIEEKNSIEER
+602 SEEQ
-613 NSEEGKNGQLPKTDP
+613 NGQLPKTDP
-628 EQYRYKPNSD
+628 EQYRYKSN
-638 LENEKRISDLS
+638 I
-649 KVNQED
+649 
-655 KAENE
+655 
-660 GQLPKT
+660 
-666 DPEQYRYRSVNSEN
+666 NSEN

-691 QEVQTDEDSIVL
+691 QEIQTDEDSIDL

-714 KSTKIGLPKA
+714 KSTKIGLPKT

-733 LNQFKDNDQ
+733 LNQFKENDQ
-742 SFVHQSPA
+742 SFVHQSTA

-771 NLSES
+771 NLSDSTEAA
-776 GETGNASVQ
+776 NLSVQ
-785 NVVTRE
+785 NIVSGE
-791 AAPKPI
+791 AAPQPI
-797 QNVHTGYK
+797 QKVHTGYK

-818 VTRETKNRNNAL
+818 VTRETKNRNNEL
-830 KEQLLRDIKQ
+830 KEQLLKNIKQ
-840 DIKP
+840 